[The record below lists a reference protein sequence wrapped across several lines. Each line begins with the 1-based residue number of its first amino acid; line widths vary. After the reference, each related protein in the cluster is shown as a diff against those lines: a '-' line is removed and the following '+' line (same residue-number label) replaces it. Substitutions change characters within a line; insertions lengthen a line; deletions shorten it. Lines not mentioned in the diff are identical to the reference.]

1 MIMKNIFTLMLSVT
15 LVSVAFAQHG
25 NNDFYRG
32 KKYDHGKPGYSKN
45 FDMQRRN
52 DMIAKVNHEYD
63 QRIYW
68 VKESRMRL
76 RDKKREI
83 ARLENERK
91 DRLRMIYARFDKKGP
106 NPHWKDGY
114 VIH

>member
-1 MIMKNIFTLMLSVT
+1 MKKILTLMLSVI
-15 LVSVAFAQHG
+15 LVSAAFAQHG
-25 NNDFYRG
+25 NNDFYRD
-32 KKYDHGKPGYSKN
+32 KKYNHGKPGYSNN
-45 FDMQRRN
+45 FDIQRRN
-52 DMIAKVNHEYD
+52 DMIAKVNYEYD

-83 ARLENERK
+83 NRLEDERR
-91 DRLRMIYARFDKKGP
+91 DRVRMIYARFDRKGP